1 MVFRKMNAG
10 VESNVVQVAGR
21 TIKIQPRRVAMGSV
35 REFLDVYCQTK
46 GGWEQQVGDW
56 MSE

>member
-1 MVFRKMNAG
+1 MNAG